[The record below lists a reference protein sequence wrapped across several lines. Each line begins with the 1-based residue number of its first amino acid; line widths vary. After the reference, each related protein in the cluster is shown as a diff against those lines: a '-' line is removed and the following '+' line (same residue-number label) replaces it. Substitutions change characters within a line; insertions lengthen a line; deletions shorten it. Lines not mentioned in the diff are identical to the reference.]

1 MFNFLIGAFV
11 TFIVI
16 INPSGIIPIFI
27 SLTRVNSAAQRA
39 KIARKATIISL
50 ILLPIFT
57 FVGDYLLDSLGISIP
72 SFRIAGGILLLLA
85 AIDMVVA
92 RHSGISSTTPDEQ
105 QEALQ
110 RDDISVF
117 PLAIP
122 LIAGPGALVSA
133 VILMREVEGD
143 IIMQLGLIAVLV
155 IVVMIMYICL
165 LLAEPISKFLGVTGS
180 NVLGRVFGII
190 LVALAVQFIID
201 GLGQSVGHIFK
212 PWPSIQAPGKS
223 PLFGSDTSNL

>member
-1 MFNFLIGAFV
+1 MFNFLTGAFI
-11 TFIVI
+11 TLFVI
-16 INPSGIIPIFI
+16 IDPFGVIPIFI
-27 SLTRVNSAAQRA
+27 ALTRGDSKAQRA
-39 KIARKATIISL
+39 KIASKATVISL
-50 ILLPIFT
+50 VLLLTFA

-92 RHSGISSTTPDEQ
+92 RHSGISSTTQDEQ
-105 QEALQ
+105 KEALK

-122 LIAGPGALVSA
+122 LIAGPGALVSS

-143 IIMQLGLIAVLV
+143 LIMQLGLIAVLV
-155 IVVMIMYICL
+155 FVVLIMYVCL
-165 LLAEPISKFLGVTGS
+165 LMAEPISKLLGVTGS

-190 LVALAVQFIID
+190 IAALAVQFIID
-201 GLGQSVGHIFK
+201 GLTQSVEPLFK
-212 PWPSIQAPGKS
+212 PVESLQRQEKT
-223 PLFGSDTSNL
+223 PLFGVPSK

>member
-1 MFNFLIGAFV
+1 MVNFLAGAFI
-11 TFIVI
+11 TLFVI
-16 INPSGIIPIFI
+16 IDPFGVIPIFI
-27 SLTRVNSAAQRA
+27 ALTRGETKAQRA
-39 KIARKATIISL
+39 KIASKATIISL
-50 ILLPIFT
+50 ILLLVFA

-92 RHSGISSTTPDEQ
+92 RHSGISSTTQDEQ
-105 QEALQ
+105 HEALQ

-143 IIMQLGLIAVLV
+143 LMMQLGLIGVL
-155 IVVMIMYICL
+155 ILVVLIMYVCL
-165 LLAEPISKFLGVTGS
+165 LLAEPLSKLLGVTGS

-190 LVALAVQFIID
+190 LAALAVQFIMD
-201 GLGQSVGHIFK
+201 GLSQSIGHL
-212 PWPSIQAPGKS
+212 QKS
-223 PLFGSDTSNL
+223 STSTEPNANWPLFGK

>member
-1 MFNFLIGAFV
+1 MFNFLAGAFI
-11 TFIVI
+11 TLFVI
-16 INPSGIIPIFI
+16 IDPFGVIPIFI
-27 SLTRVNSAAQRA
+27 ALTRGDSKAERA

-50 ILLPIFT
+50 VLLLGFA

-92 RHSGISSTTPDEQ
+92 RHSGISSTTQDEQ
-105 QEALQ
+105 REALQ

-143 IIMQLGLIAVLV
+143 LLMQLGLIVVLV
-155 IVVMIMYICL
+155 LVVLIMYVCL
-165 LLAEPISKFLGVTGS
+165 LMAEPLSKLLGVTGS

-190 LVALAVQFIID
+190 LAALAVQFIID
-201 GLGQSVGHIFK
+201 GLSQSVGHLFK
-212 PWPSIQAPGKS
+212 SWDSIKIQEKT
-223 PLFGSDTSNL
+223 PLFGASPK

>member
-1 MFNFLIGAFV
+1 MFNFLAGAFI
-11 TFIVI
+11 TLFVI
-16 INPSGIIPIFI
+16 IDPFGVIPIFI
-27 SLTRVNSAAQRA
+27 ALTRGDSKAERA
-39 KIARKATIISL
+39 KIARKATVISL
-50 ILLPIFT
+50 VLLLGFA

-92 RHSGISSTTPDEQ
+92 RHSGISSTTQDEQ
-105 QEALQ
+105 REALQ

-143 IIMQLGLIAVLV
+143 LLMQLGLIAILVLV
-155 IVVMIMYICL
+155 VLIMYVCL
-165 LLAEPISKFLGVTGS
+165 LLAEPLSKLLGVTGS

-190 LVALAVQFIID
+190 LAALAVQFIID
-201 GLGQSVGHIFK
+201 GLSQSVGHIFK
-212 PWPSIQAPGKS
+212 SWDSVKIQEKM
-223 PLFGSDTSNL
+223 PLFGPPIK

>member
-1 MFNFLIGAFV
+1 MFNFLAGAFI
-11 TFIVI
+11 TLFVI
-16 INPSGIIPIFI
+16 IDPFGVIPIFI
-27 SLTRVNSAAQRA
+27 ALTRGDSKAERA

-50 ILLPIFT
+50 VWLLGFA

-92 RHSGISSTTPDEQ
+92 RHSGISSTTQDEQ
-105 QEALQ
+105 REALQ

-143 IIMQLGLIAVLV
+143 LLMQLGLIVVLV
-155 IVVMIMYICL
+155 LVVLIMYVCL
-165 LLAEPISKFLGVTGS
+165 LMAEPLSKLLGVTGS

-190 LVALAVQFIID
+190 LAALVVQFIID
-201 GLGQSVGHIFK
+201 GLSQSVGHLFK
-212 PWPSIQAPGKS
+212 SWDSIKIQEKT
-223 PLFGSDTSNL
+223 PLFGASPK

>member
-1 MFNFLIGAFV
+1 VFNFLAGAFI
-11 TFIVI
+11 TLFVI
-16 INPSGIIPIFI
+16 IDPFGVIPIFI
-27 SLTRVNSAAQRA
+27 ALTRGDSKAERA

-50 ILLPIFT
+50 VLLLGFA

-92 RHSGISSTTPDEQ
+92 RHSGISSTTQDEQ
-105 QEALQ
+105 REALQ

-143 IIMQLGLIAVLV
+143 LLMQLGLIVVLV
-155 IVVMIMYICL
+155 LVVLIMYVCL
-165 LLAEPISKFLGVTGS
+165 LMAEPLSKLLGVTGS

-190 LVALAVQFIID
+190 LAALAVQFIID
-201 GLGQSVGHIFK
+201 GLSQSVGHLFK
-212 PWPSIQAPGKS
+212 SWDSIKIQEKT
-223 PLFGSDTSNL
+223 PLFGASPK